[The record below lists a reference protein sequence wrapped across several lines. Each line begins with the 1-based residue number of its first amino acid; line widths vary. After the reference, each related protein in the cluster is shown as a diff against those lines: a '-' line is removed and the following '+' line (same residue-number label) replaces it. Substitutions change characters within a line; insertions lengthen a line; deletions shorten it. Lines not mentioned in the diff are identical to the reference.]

1 MPPPVKSVR
10 NSWISAKQRD
20 QRQATILET
29 YFMLRDDLLHLPAQL
44 AHLVISIDV
53 SKQFH
58 EAKPVVR
65 CEGPVV
71 TRVERATNLI
81 NKIPEHGHQCS
92 QAFGVNNVA
101 NGPARICSGPRYG
114 MEPCNRFSAAAQ
126 EIEDSRR

>member
-81 NKIPEHGHQCS
+81 NKIPEHGHHCS

-101 NGPARICSGPRYG
+101 NGASPDLQRATLWYGAMQPVLSSRSGDRG
-114 MEPCNRFSAAAQ
+114 
-126 EIEDSRR
+126 

>member
-1 MPPPVKSVR
+1 
-10 NSWISAKQRD
+10 
-20 QRQATILET
+20 
-29 YFMLRDDLLHLPAQL
+29 MLRDDLLHLPTQL
-44 AHLVISIDV
+44 GHLVISIDV

-71 TRVERATNLI
+71 TRVERSTNLI

-101 NGPARICSGPRYG
+101 NEANPDLPRGTLWYGAMQPVLSSRSGDRGYPPGGGMPSTDLRIR
-114 MEPCNRFSAAAQ
+114 
-126 EIEDSRR
+126 